1 MKEIFQKLT
10 NKKTIQDEKVKKI
23 VGNIEEKFNKAEGE
37 EVATKQAVEEALRK
51 LEKTPG
57 LSEAVLRE
65 LLVRKNISNSV
76 PVETIINIPESDIP
90 NDTAVEVIEKLSNE
104 LPDNKV
110 LKIAEEIDLGI
121 QRKQKIFE
129 AVSDPETKRKK
140 QEELILKEL
149 EKIYKNVNADIGE
162 FEILGDI
169 NKILQLKPDF
179 DNGKMKSLINQILAK
194 KMVLNYMK
202 FNITMPRKFAGLKTV
217 EKMFSENFPKIAEY
231 EYKKMPRVDREEAK
245 FQFDELKFKEDLL
258 GEMAKNI
265 AENYRKNGFK
275 RLVIPQSE
283 MMREIDNEE
292 EDKFIRKITREI
304 QRKGG
309 KLDTMSTIDAKGQ
322 IRGNIEESENIKE
335 YVTKLGEL
343 PHNVKTEFIE
353 QGKKIITDQDLLNIS
368 NYCNKVGLYQSLAEL
383 GQEQAEKVVDT
394 LLQTIEKRK
403 QIENVK
409 KHKNITSKEQTP
421 KVKSAKFN
429 KIENER

>member
-10 NKKTIQDEKVKKI
+10 NRKKMQDEKVKKI

-65 LLVRKNISNSV
+65 LLVRENISNSV

-90 NDTAVEVIEKLSNE
+90 DDTAVEVIGKLSDE

-110 LKIAEEIDLGI
+110 LEIAEEIDLGI

-140 QEELILKEL
+140 QEELMLKEL
-149 EKIYKNVNADIGE
+149 EKIYKSVNADIGE

-169 NKILQLKPDF
+169 NKTLQLKPDF
-179 DNGKMKSLINQILAK
+179 NSKKMKSLINQILAK
-194 KMVLNYMK
+194 KMVLNYMN

-245 FQFDELKFKEDLL
+245 FQFNELKFKEDLL

-265 AENYRKNGFK
+265 AENYKKNGFK

-292 EDKFIRKITREI
+292 EDKFIRKIAREI
-304 QRKGG
+304 ERKGG

-421 KVKSAKFN
+421 KVKSTKFN
-429 KIENER
+429 KFENER

>member
-1 MKEIFQKLT
+1 MKEIFQKFT
-10 NKKTIQDEKVKKI
+10 NRKTIQDEKVKKI

-65 LLVRKNISNSV
+65 LLLRKNISNSV

-90 NDTAVEVIEKLSNE
+90 NDTAVEVIGKLSKE

-110 LKIAEEIDLGI
+110 LEIAEEIDLGI

-179 DNGKMKSLINQILAK
+179 NNEKMKSLINQILAK

-231 EYKKMPRVDREEAK
+231 EYKKMPRADREKAK

-265 AENYRKNGFK
+265 AENYKKNGFK

-283 MMREIDNEE
+283 MMREIDNKEE
-292 EDKFIRKITREI
+292 VKFIRKIARETE
-304 QRKGG
+304 RKGG
-309 KLDTMSTIDAKGQ
+309 KLDTISMIDAKGQ

-343 PHNVKTEFIE
+343 PQSVKTEFIE

-368 NYCNKVGLYQSLAEL
+368 NYCNKAGLYQSLAEL
-383 GQEQAEKVVDT
+383 GQEQAEKIVDT

-403 QIENVK
+403 QIERIKNN
-409 KHKNITSKEQTP
+409 KNIAVKAETP
-421 KVKSAKFN
+421 KVKSAKF
-429 KIENER
+429 KEER

>member
-292 EDKFIRKITREI
+292 EDKFIRKIAREI